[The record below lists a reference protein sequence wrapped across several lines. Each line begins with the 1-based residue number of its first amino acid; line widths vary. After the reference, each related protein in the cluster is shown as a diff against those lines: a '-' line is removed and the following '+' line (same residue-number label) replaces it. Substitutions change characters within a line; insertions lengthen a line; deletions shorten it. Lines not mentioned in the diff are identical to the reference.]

1 LDQSLVTS
9 DGVAA
14 LAHLPTLETLGLLLC
29 RQIRD
34 VSCLSESASLR
45 ELDLRG
51 TKVDDAGIA
60 GLERITLTS
69 LELAGCDAVTNVTR
83 LRQAPSLRFLDI
95 SHTSVT
101 SDGVA
106 GIEWAPAL
114 EFVRMLT
121 PDYQTID
128 RSGIARRMAKR
139 AVKTYVYR
147 WQCT

>member
-14 LAHLPTLETLGLLLC
+14 LAHLPTLETLGLVLC
-29 RQIRD
+29 DHIRD
-34 VSCLSESASLR
+34 VSCLSESVSLR
-45 ELDLRG
+45 ELDLRN

-60 GLERITLTS
+60 G
-69 LELAGCDAVTNVTR
+69 
-83 LRQAPSLRFLDI
+83 DI

-128 RSGIARRMAKR
+128 RSGIAKRMAKR